1 MLSFDINHDRGR
13 HRLLDQTINNIYI
26 YKYLKLLS

>member
-1 MLSFDINHDRGR
+1 MLSFDINRDRGR

-26 YKYLKLLS
+26 YINI